1 MTSTA
6 VLPRSTSRWVPWDGT
21 PRRADLLCW
30 YALAGM
36 AVFYTA
42 MWPVRPLLI
51 GSNPVLL
58 ELLTGSKES
67 IIAAGAFA
75 GVGAVP
81 LPVVVAAAMVGMM
94 KFDAIVWW
102 AGTLWGRGIV
112 GKFARRSRV
121 ATWFAGKVDSVGPWV
136 MWPAVAMAPW
146 TPVPSSL
153 IYAAAGWTGMR
164 LRTFLV
170 LDGVGTLVRAS
181 IYAGLGFAI
190 GQPAVDLAETIS
202 ANGLWVSLGIVVVMV
217 VGQFARRLV
226 AARRAGHALAVAR
239 RPRTTAGSRDH
250 GVRRVRWW
258 PRA

>member
-1 MTSTA
+1 MTGA
-6 VLPRSTSRWVPWDGT
+6 VVLAQGSSRWVPWEGHA
-21 PRRADLLCW
+21 RRDDLVCW

-42 MWPVRPLLI
+42 MWPLRPILI

-58 ELLTGSKES
+58 GILTGAKES

-75 GVGAVP
+75 GVGSVP
-81 LPVVVAAAMVGMM
+81 LVLVVAAAMLGMM

-102 AGTLWGRGIV
+102 AGTLWGTGIV
-112 GKFARRSRV
+112 EKFARRSKI
-121 ATWFAGKVDSVGPWV
+121 ATRFAGKADSLGPWT

-146 TPVPSSL
+146 TPIPSSL

-170 LDGVGTLVRAS
+170 LDGIGSLIRAGV
-181 IYAGLGFAI
+181 YAGVGFAI

-202 ANGLWVSLGIVVVMV
+202 ANGIWVSLGIVVVMV
-217 VGQFARRLV
+217 AGQVARRLLRGRTV
-226 AARRAGHALAVAR
+226 AGGDRERYAHI
-239 RPRTTAGSRDH
+239 
-250 GVRRVRWW
+250 RVVDRHST
-258 PRA
+258 

>member
-1 MTSTA
+1 MKFDEALEEAIMISTVA
-6 VLPRSTSRWVPWDGT
+6 PANRASRWVPWDGT
-21 PRRADLLCW
+21 PRRDDLICW

-36 AVFYTA
+36 AVFYSA
-42 MWPVRPLLI
+42 MWPLRPILI

-58 ELLTGSKES
+58 EFLTGSKES

-75 GVGAVP
+75 GVGSVP
-81 LPVVVAAAMVGMM
+81 LVLAVLAAVVGMM

-102 AGTLWGRGIV
+102 AGTLWGKAIV

-121 ATWFAGKVDSVGPWV
+121 ATWFARKAESLSPWV

-146 TPVPSSL
+146 TPIPSSL

-170 LDGVGTLVRAS
+170 LDGIGSLVRAS
-181 IYAGLGFAI
+181 IYAGMGYAI

-202 ANGLWVSLGIVVVMV
+202 ANGIWVSLGIVVAMV
-217 VGQFARRLV
+217 VGRYARRLV
-226 AARRAGHALAVAR
+226 TVCVEDQPTAAPNH
-239 RPRTTAGSRDH
+239 RDS
-250 GVRRVRWW
+250 
-258 PRA
+258 

>member
-6 VLPRSTSRWVPWDGT
+6 VPAHRSSRWVPWDGR
-21 PRRADLLCW
+21 PRRDDLVCW

-36 AVFYTA
+36 AVFYSA

-58 ELLTGSKES
+58 EILTGSKEAV
-67 IIAAGAFA
+67 IAAGAFA

-81 LPVVVAAAMVGMM
+81 LVVAVLAGVVGMM
-94 KFDAIVWW
+94 KFDAVVWW

-112 GKFARRSRV
+112 GRFARRSR
-121 ATWFAGKVDSVGPWV
+121 AALWFAGRAESVGPWV

-146 TPVPSSL
+146 TPIPSSL
-153 IYAAAGWTGMR
+153 VYAAAGWTGMR

-170 LDGVGTLVRAS
+170 LDGAGSLVRAAV
-181 IYAGLGFAI
+181 YAGLGYAI

-202 ANGLWVSLGIVVVMV
+202 AHGIWVSLAVVVVMV
-217 VGQFARRLV
+217 AGQFARRLLR
-226 AARRAGHALAVAR
+226 RRAGD
-239 RPRTTAGSRDH
+239 G
-250 GVRRVRWW
+250 
-258 PRA
+258 